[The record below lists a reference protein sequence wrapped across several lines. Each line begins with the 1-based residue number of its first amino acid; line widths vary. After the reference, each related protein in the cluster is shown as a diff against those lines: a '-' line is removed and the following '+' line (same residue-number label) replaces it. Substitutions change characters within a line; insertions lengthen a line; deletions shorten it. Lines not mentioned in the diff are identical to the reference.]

1 MTPSVLSTDFDSI
14 AKRGGKKNI
23 GETRKGSDLE
33 AVAARARI
41 MTKSP
46 ALQGDVLLGG
56 IELYL
61 SLFIIWVSPV
71 GDAISRQDTPSSV
84 PGSKTAHVF
93 KHGLEEAFAVTS
105 T

>member
-46 ALQGDVLLGG
+46 ALQGDVLFGG
-56 IELYL
+56 N
-61 SLFIIWVSPV
+61 
-71 GDAISRQDTPSSV
+71 
-84 PGSKTAHVF
+84 
-93 KHGLEEAFAVTS
+93 
-105 T
+105 